1 MELCREENRKPL
13 LENQLKT
20 VQDEDVIDLMEIG
33 YILWSHIV
41 EIMICILLGAVA
53 CFGYTKV
60 FVQKQYTATSGI
72 YILSNAD
79 AIVDLSSLQISTQ
92 IKDDYQKLMTSR
104 VVINDVIELLQLD
117 MSYNQLKSM
126 VSIYNPSDTRILEI
140 SATDTDP
147 RRAADIANEL
157 ARQSQ
162 IYLPEIMKI
171 DSPSLYEEA
180 IVPESPSS
188 PDTAKNTLIGGLIGG
203 VLYCGYLIVKHL
215 MNDTFM
221 TSAEIEKTFGIQPL
235 SVIPDDRLIRSKK
248 RKKGRK

>member
-1 MELCREENRKPL
+1 MEENRKPL

-20 VQDEDVIDLMEIG
+20 VQEEDVIDLMEIG
-33 YILWSHIV
+33 YILWNHIV

-147 RRAADIANEL
+147 RSAADIANEL

-221 TSAEIEKTFGIQPL
+221 TAAEIEKTFGIQPL